1 MKKAKKLVKKAVK
14 KVKKPVKKS
23 IKKTVKKAAK
33 KPVKKV
39 AKKVVKKAAKKV
51 EKKEELIGKI
61 THYYDHI
68 EVGIIEVTK
77 NSIEEGEKIH
87 IKGTTTD
94 FEQEAKSMQVEHEQ
108 VSRAKKG
115 DVIGLKVKDKVREG
129 DLVYKA

>member
-1 MKKAKKLVKKAVK
+1 M
-14 KVKKPVKKS
+14 
-23 IKKTVKKAAK
+23 KKTVKKTVKKIK

-39 AKKVVKKAAKKV
+39 AKKVTKKVVKKAAKKV
-51 EKKEELIGKI
+51 EKKAAKGEPRQKREELIGKI